1 MCATRS
7 RSAAEPGTARARALM
22 RRLIV
27 NARIAT
33 GDPRRPWADALL
45 LDGDRVVEI
54 GTSAALRKA
63 APDAIVIDA
72 AGAAVARDGAPYLKA
87 ASS

>member
-1 MCATRS
+1 MAAADGTLS
-7 RSAAEPGTARARALM
+7 PADEPVPPAEPG

-45 LDGDRVVEI
+45 LDADQVVQV
-54 GTSAALRKA
+54 GASAELRKR
-63 APDAIVIDA
+63 APDAQVIDA
-72 AGAAVARDGAPYLKA
+72 RGAEWSPRGHPL
-87 ASS
+87 

>member
-1 MCATRS
+1 MAAADGTRS
-7 RSAAEPGTARARALM
+7 PADEPVPPADPA

-45 LDGDRVVEI
+45 LDADQVVQV
-54 GTSAALRKA
+54 GASAELRKR
-63 APDAIVIDA
+63 APDAEVIDA
-72 AGAAVARDGAPYLKA
+72 RGAAWSPRGHPL
-87 ASS
+87 